1 MKKLAR
7 SPEAGLGADDEA
19 AAVLV
24 EVGELEFWAR
34 SVVVRR
40 DVHVDDL
47 GNNFTLQLLSLHD
60 FLLCLTSSMH
70 FLRT

>member
-1 MKKLAR
+1 MDV

-24 EVGELEFWAR
+24 EVGELELGTR
-34 SVVVRR
+34 CVVVRGH
-40 DVHVDDL
+40 VHGVAVML
-47 GNNFTLQLLSLHD
+47 HLWTFVTSHLFALLD
-60 FLLCLTSSMH
+60 LTSLH